1 MKITKAR
8 LKELIKEELEAMKS
22 SESEPLEE
30 VLDAMDQNVIDGM
43 VQIMNNFGIASWPAM
58 AVALG
63 LAAKETSEQAIAIGQ
78 KLKSYAAK
86 KAGVNI
92 KTR

>member
-1 MKITKAR
+1 MKITKER

-30 VLDAMDQNVIDGM
+30 VLDVMDQNVIDGM
-43 VQIMNNFGIASWPAM
+43 LKIMNNFPFLWGALAM
-58 AVALG
+58 ALSISVKDLKNWA
-63 LAAKETSEQAIAIGQ
+63 
-78 KLKSYAAK
+78 KSYAAK